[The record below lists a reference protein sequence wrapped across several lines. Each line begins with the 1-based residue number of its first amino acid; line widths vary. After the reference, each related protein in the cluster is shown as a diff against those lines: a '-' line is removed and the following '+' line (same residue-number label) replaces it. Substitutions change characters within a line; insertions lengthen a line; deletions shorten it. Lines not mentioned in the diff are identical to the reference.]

1 MQDGVFRRRRL
12 DRICSW
18 LFREISPQGI
28 RPEGARSYGPWRTV
42 ERAARRAH
50 WPTVTFTLYFLFE
63 RWVYQRSDGWLACRT
78 SDARGLDRMRSV
90 TQLLSGLRVSTLIFI
105 EGDDLLMC
113 FSPTFDRKPLQGS
126 DLAQLCAPRFE
137 VNTWA
142 GVSAQ

>member
-1 MQDGVFRRRRL
+1 MQDGVFCRRCL

-18 LFREISPQGI
+18 LFREIRPQGI

-50 WPTVTFTLYFLFE
+50 WPTVTFTLYFLVE

-90 TQLLSGLRVSTLIFI
+90 TQLLSGLAGFPLSSSSRVMTCLCVFLPPSII
-105 EGDDLLMC
+105 
-113 FSPTFDRKPLQGS
+113 SPFKVATWLNSVLPGS
-126 DLAQLCAPRFE
+126 RSIPGQ
-137 VNTWA
+137 V
-142 GVSAQ
+142 